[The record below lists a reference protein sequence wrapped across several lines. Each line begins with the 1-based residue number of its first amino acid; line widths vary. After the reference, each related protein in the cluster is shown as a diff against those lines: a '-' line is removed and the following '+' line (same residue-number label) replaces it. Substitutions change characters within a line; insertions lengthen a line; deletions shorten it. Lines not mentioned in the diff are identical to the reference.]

1 MEYDQN
7 VIVEATI
14 TENEFVPE
22 EIFSEKEN
30 RVQAKKKFSLRG
42 KKIDPLDVAIVP
54 AIIGVFVSLGFL
66 FAGLFGGIGAV
77 ASALGI

>member
-14 TENEFVPE
+14 TENEFV
-22 EIFSEKEN
+22 EN

>member
-14 TENEFVPE
+14 TENEFV
-22 EIFSEKEN
+22 EN
-30 RVQAKKKFSLRG
+30 RVQAKKKFSLRDKG
-42 KKIDPLDVAIVP
+42 IDPLDVAILP

-66 FAGLFGGIGAV
+66 FAGLFGEIGSV
-77 ASALGI
+77 ASALGL

>member
-14 TENEFVPE
+14 TENEFV
-22 EIFSEKEN
+22 EN
-30 RVQAKKKFSLRG
+30 RVQAKKKFSLQG